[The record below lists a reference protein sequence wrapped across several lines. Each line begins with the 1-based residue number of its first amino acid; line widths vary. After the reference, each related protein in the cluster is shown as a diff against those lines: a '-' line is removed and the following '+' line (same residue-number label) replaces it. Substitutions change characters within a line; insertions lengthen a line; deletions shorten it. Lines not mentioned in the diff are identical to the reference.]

1 MHDEFRLSL
10 TLELQQ
16 WKKTIKQIDDT
27 LLLARYSKQAF
38 SLFHYTHTQVHIR
51 SREIM

>member
-27 LLLARYSKQAF
+27 LLLALLEIGVF
-38 SLFHYTHTQVHIR
+38 TVSLYTYTSAHTLT
-51 SREIM
+51 